1 MPPLTLT
8 YHTDALRCLTI
19 GGGLSV
25 CALSGSENSPP
36 HATGGKGL
44 KTDENGARAAGGH
57 KARLCPACG
66 AQTCLVVRVV
76 FRRETRLNHCNNSN
90 SKS

>member
-25 CALSGSENSPP
+25 CALSGSENCPP
-36 HATGGKGL
+36 TPRAAKGL
-44 KTDENGARAAGGH
+44 RQTKSAQGPPEATRHVCVPLRGADVPCRACRFPTGN
-57 KARLCPACG
+57 
-66 AQTCLVVRVV
+66 
-76 FRRETRLNHCNNSN
+76 EI
-90 SKS
+90 KSL

>member
-25 CALSGSENSPP
+25 CALSGSENCP

-57 KARLCPACG
+57 KARPVSHLRG
-66 AQTCLVVRVV
+66 ADVPSRV
-76 FRRETRLNHCNNSN
+76 HCFPDG
-90 SKS
+90 KRD

>member
-8 YHTDALRCLTI
+8 SDFVFIRRSEDFEQARSSLAAPDVRTDALRCLTI

-25 CALSGSENSPP
+25 CALSGSENCPP
-36 HATGGKGL
+36 HTTGGKGL

-57 KARLCPACG
+57 KARP
-66 AQTCLVVRVV
+66 VSR
-76 FRRETRLNHCNNSN
+76 
-90 SKS
+90 